1 MIDVDNLFNLFPFD
15 RDDDEVYISL
25 TEKPMYKLGM
35 YKKLVLN
42 FLTFKKKVITFLKD
56 ANAELSEEEMG
67 EAGALIAY
75 TRAWGYIEQ
84 IEINNPEHIE
94 AIKEYSNDEMI
105 QSLNLGIFYHERH
118 EEYEKCAFLL
128 KILKLSK

>member
-1 MIDVDNLFNLFPFD
+1 MINVDNLFNLFPSEEED
-15 RDDDEVYISL
+15 SEVYIGF
-25 TEKPMYKLGM
+25 TERPMYKLGM

-42 FLTFKKKVITFLKD
+42 FLTFKEKVVSFLKD
-56 ANAELSEEEMG
+56 ANAELSEDEMG

-128 KILKLSK
+128 QILNLSK

>member
-1 MIDVDNLFNLFPFD
+1 MINVDNLFNLFPSEEED
-15 RDDDEVYISL
+15 SEVYIGL
-25 TEKPMYKLGM
+25 TERPMYKLGM

-42 FLTFKKKVITFLKD
+42 FLTFKEKVVSFLKD
-56 ANAELSEEEMG
+56 ANAELSEDEMG

-94 AIKEYSNDEMI
+94 AIKEYSNDEMV
-105 QSLNLGIFYHERH
+105 QSLNLGIFYYERH

-128 KILKLSK
+128 QILNLSK

>member
-1 MIDVDNLFNLFPFD
+1 MINVDNLFNLFPSEEED
-15 RDDDEVYISL
+15 SEVYIGF
-25 TEKPMYKLGM
+25 TERPMYKLGM

-42 FLTFKKKVITFLKD
+42 FLTFKEKVVSFLKD
-56 ANAELSEEEMG
+56 ANAELSEDEMG

-94 AIKEYSNDEMI
+94 AIKEYSNDEMV
-105 QSLNLGIFYHERH
+105 QSLNLGIFYYERH

-128 KILKLSK
+128 QILNLSK

>member
-1 MIDVDNLFNLFPFD
+1 MINVDNLFNLFPSEGED
-15 RDDDEVYISL
+15 SEVYIGL
-25 TEKPMYKLGM
+25 TERPMYKLGM

-42 FLTFKKKVITFLKD
+42 FLTFKEKVVSFLKD
-56 ANAELSEEEMG
+56 ANAELSEDEMG

-84 IEINNPEHIE
+84 IEVNNPEHIE

-105 QSLNLGIFYHERH
+105 QSLNLGIFYYERH

-128 KILKLSK
+128 QILNLSK

>member
-1 MIDVDNLFNLFPFD
+1 MINVDNLFNLFPSEEED
-15 RDDDEVYISL
+15 SEVYIGL
-25 TEKPMYKLGM
+25 TERPMYKLGM

-42 FLTFKKKVITFLKD
+42 FLTFKEKVVSFLKD
-56 ANAELSEEEMG
+56 ANAELSEDEMG

-94 AIKEYSNDEMI
+94 AIKEYSNDEMV
-105 QSLNLGIFYHERH
+105 QSLNLGIFYYERH

-128 KILKLSK
+128 QLLHLSK

>member
-1 MIDVDNLFNLFPFD
+1 MINVDNLFNLFPSEEED
-15 RDDDEVYISL
+15 SEVYIGF
-25 TEKPMYKLGM
+25 TERPMYKLGM

-42 FLTFKKKVITFLKD
+42 FLTFKEKVVSFLKD
-56 ANAELSEEEMG
+56 ANAELSEDEMG

-94 AIKEYSNDEMI
+94 AIKEYSNDEMV
-105 QSLNLGIFYHERH
+105 QSLNLGIFYYERH
-118 EEYEKCAFLL
+118 EEYEKYAFLL
-128 KILKLSK
+128 QILNLSK

>member
-1 MIDVDNLFNLFPFD
+1 MIDVDNLFNLFPSEGSD
-15 RDDDEVYISL
+15 SEVYIGL
-25 TEKPMYKLGM
+25 TERPMYKLGM

-42 FLTFKKKVITFLKD
+42 FLTFKEKVVAFLKD

-75 TRAWGYIEQ
+75 TRAWGYIEK

-105 QSLNLGIFYHERH
+105 QSLNLGIFYYERH

-128 KILKLSK
+128 NILKLSK